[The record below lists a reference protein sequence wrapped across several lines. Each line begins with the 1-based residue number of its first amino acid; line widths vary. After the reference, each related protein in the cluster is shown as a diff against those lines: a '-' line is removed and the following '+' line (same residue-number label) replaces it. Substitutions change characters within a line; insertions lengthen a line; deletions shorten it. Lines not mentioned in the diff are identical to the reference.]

1 MLYGVRV
8 LCFTQDCRS
17 ALRVK
22 PNLLRAITLL
32 GHACLRMGLHAE
44 ASQFLHDGLALA
56 MASGGALATGLQ
68 LKPLRY
74 GSGGGGGCVS
84 VSVGV
89 GGEGSV
95 AVRVWL

>member
-1 MLYGVRV
+1 MLYSGLPVS
-8 LCFTQDCRS
+8 L
-17 ALRVK
+17 AVK

-84 VSVGV
+84 VSVG
-89 GGEGSV
+89 
-95 AVRVWL
+95 AVSYTHLTLPTI